1 MVKRYLGLFVL
12 LTVGIVTGMLLSQWQ
27 QSPTASGQ
35 LEPTA
40 SQSSP
45 AGGSQTINV
54 SRSAQ
59 LTNRTSA
66 VNAASDPLFELQ
78 AQVTAMSENIDAMS
92 ENISA
97 MSENI
102 NAMSARLAVLETSDD
117 TTASQNTNNRQS
129 VITGNPQTDL
139 FGGLIAAGIDA
150 QTAGEIAR
158 EQSAAALARLDLRDR
173 AIREG
178 YMGTE
183 QYRDEM
189 RALSASEKNVR
200 ETVGVDAWDKYLYHT
215 GQNNRVAVGSVML
228 GSAAEQSGLAAGDV
242 LLRYEDEPL
251 YQYSDLR
258 SATIAGERD
267 EIVSLTVLRAGNTI
281 TLSVPRGPL
290 GIRIES
296 QRVDPDNS

>member
-45 AGGSQTINV
+45 AGGSQTVNV

-78 AQVTAMSENIDAMS
+78 AQVTAMSGNI
-92 ENISA
+92 NA

-117 TTASQNTNNRQS
+117 TTASQNTKNNQQPA
-129 VITGNPQTDL
+129 ITSNPQTDL

-290 GIRIES
+290 GIRLES